1 MGSVT
6 KVATATAVLLLA
18 DDGDLDLDE
27 PVSDLLPD
35 LPGESTDVTTRH
47 LLSHTAGPP
56 PGPTP
61 TAPSAPPPPATSRPA
76 GQGARLPHRTRR
88 DRGRPD
94 PGPAGPRGRRRGP

>member
-47 LLSHTAGPP
+47 LLSHTAGLPT
-56 PGPTP
+56 GPDSDSAVGT
-61 TAPSAPPPPATSRPA
+61 TASRYLSTGRSRCAASASNPARSRP
-76 GQGARLPHRTRR
+76 P
-88 DRGRPD
+88 
-94 PGPAGPRGRRRGP
+94 